1 LEQAKAEPRISFN
14 IASPQFIFEVMPR
27 WHQDR
32 CRRQRQ
38 RRGFSTI
45 QLVFLFPVLLM
56 FAWMA
61 VEIGIVVRSANK
73 AKTAADAIALAA
85 AARYADGPEAVRA
98 DALAAAA
105 TNSGPNGPI
114 VVLIPEG
121 PAGGGDVQF
130 GVWDE
135 DFRAFSSNQN
145 GGPAARV
152 TVRFA
157 ADHPNGA
164 PSFIFNGFFNLSPV
178 TLERTSIAV
187 YNPPRH
193 ITSLLAVADSGT
205 GIDMEGSARIS
216 ARGGVTVASNSQL
229 AVRLVGGAR
238 MEVPI
243 VRVPGTIDETSGTHI
258 DGAIKNLTDIPDD
271 PFADAAMPI
280 ITAGFAESIDH
291 DGMGFTRVAP
301 GVHLGLVASGGNV
314 ILDPGLHQFAGGIS
328 LSGSAVLELDA
339 ATIQL
344 AEGAAINLADSSS
357 IIGKGSDSMQS
368 CPGHWIVQ
376 RGASAEWRI
385 ADTAVLAVDGH
396 CYAPNSSVTISD
408 GAKVSMRSAVVNSIT
423 ASSVAKLRLDGE
435 IDALREPVVPGRARL
450 VK

>member
-1 LEQAKAEPRISFN
+1 
-14 IASPQFIFEVMPR
+14 MPK
-27 WHQDR
+27 WHHGSCHQR
-32 CRRQRQ
+32 RQ

-45 QLVFLFPVLLM
+45 QLVFIFPGLLL

-85 AARYADGPEAVRA
+85 AARHADGPEAVRA

-105 TNSGPNGPI
+105 TNAGPNGPI
-114 VVLIPEG
+114 VVLISEG

-130 GVWDE
+130 GFWDE
-135 DFRAFSSNQN
+135 DSRSFSSNQN
-145 GGPAARV
+145 GGPATRV

-164 PSFIFNGFFNLSPV
+164 PSFIFNGFFNLPPV

-216 ARGGVTVASNSQL
+216 ARGGVTVASDSQL

-271 PFADAAMPI
+271 PFANAAIPI
-280 ITAGFAESIDH
+280 MTAGFAEAIDH

-314 ILDPGLHQFAGGIS
+314 ILDPGLHQFAGDIS

-357 IIGKGSDSMQS
+357 IIGKGSASMPS
-368 CPGHWIVQ
+368 WPGHWMVQ
-376 RGASAEWRI
+376 RGASTEWRI
-385 ADTAVLAVDGH
+385 ADTAMLAVNGH
-396 CYAPNSSVTISD
+396 CYAPNSSVTMSD
-408 GAKVSMRSAVVNSIT
+408 GAQVAMRSAVVKSVT

-435 IDALREPVVPGRARL
+435 IDALREQVVPGRARL